1 MQAILQECKVKTDI
15 ETLDGFPCQILRNQ
29 AWCPS
34 CHWLQT
40 ILQPCTIVGIY
51 TYRLISLV
59 STNIL
64 VTQVTIR
71 YTKLQLTNPIIDWLH
86 ELLLRY
92 IPTCRYRWEELPL
105 ISRAESRR
113 TIISAI
119 NLKEVLA
126 LIIVV
131 QTTKE
136 TTSRPTAHVTRYRWI
151 HRITISINTSCTI
164 NLRLIT
170 YDETCSICIF
180 VFHTL
185 ILRLEACHNMEV
197 MLLLQIERILRIEL
211 EIGII
216 ILIVIFTYIGK
227 IILVVSL
234 TIQIIQISM
243 LHICMTLIMGCAI
256 VEDSM
261 GNPILDWFDIQTY
274 LMIILIILITICTTI
289 SHGVYHL
296 IIEIAISIIQRNTWP
311 LSTKIFIYTR
321 TQRLRTMI
329 ILANKT
335 ERVVKLHPIRPL

>member
-1 MQAILQECKVKTDI
+1 MQAILQERKVKTDI

-34 CHWLQT
+34 CHRFQT

-51 TYRLISLV
+51 TNRLISLV

-86 ELLLRY
+86 EVLLCN
-92 IPTCRYRWEELPL
+92 IPTCRNRWEKLPL
-105 ISRAESRR
+105 ISRTESRR

-119 NLKEVLA
+119 NLKEILA
-126 LIIVV
+126 LIIII

-136 TTSRPTAHVTRYRWI
+136 TTSCPTAHVARHRWI
-151 HRITISINTSCTI
+151 HRITININTSCTI

-170 YDETCSICIF
+170 YDNTSSICIF
-180 VFHTL
+180 VLHTL
-185 ILRLEACHNMEV
+185 ILRLETCHNMEI
-197 MLLLQIERILRIEL
+197 MFFLQIERILRIEL

-216 ILIVIFTYIGK
+216 FLIVIFTYIGK

-243 LHICMTLIMGCAI
+243 LHICMTLIMGCTI

-261 GNPILDWFDIQTY
+261 GNPILDWFDVQTY

-289 SHGVYHL
+289 RHGIYHL
-296 IIEIAISIIQRNTWP
+296 IIEITISIIQRNTWP